1 MADESTP
8 FDSAG
13 SGCEAE
19 GLPILPL
26 EAEVEEAHA
35 RGWWRLRALRDRVSR
50 LENSAA
56 GRYWSHLST
65 ADFMNSSLSAR

>member
-1 MADESTP
+1 
-8 FDSAG
+8 
-13 SGCEAE
+13 
-19 GLPILPL
+19 
-26 EAEVEEAHA
+26 
-35 RGWWRLRALRDRVSR
+35 VSR